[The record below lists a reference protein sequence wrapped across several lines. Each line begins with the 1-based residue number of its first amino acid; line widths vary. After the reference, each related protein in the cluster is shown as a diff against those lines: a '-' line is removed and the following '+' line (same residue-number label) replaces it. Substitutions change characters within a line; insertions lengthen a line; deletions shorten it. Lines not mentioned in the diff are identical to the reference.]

1 MILQLQIK
9 QYLEEHL
16 NEFKNDPEYGSE
28 WRSIILEECIG
39 TIGIKHSYENAVLVL
54 AILGQVEEELSE

>member
-9 QYLEEHL
+9 QYLKEHL

-28 WRSIILEECIG
+28 WRSIILEECIES
-39 TIGIKHSYENAVLVL
+39 IGIKHAYENAVLVI